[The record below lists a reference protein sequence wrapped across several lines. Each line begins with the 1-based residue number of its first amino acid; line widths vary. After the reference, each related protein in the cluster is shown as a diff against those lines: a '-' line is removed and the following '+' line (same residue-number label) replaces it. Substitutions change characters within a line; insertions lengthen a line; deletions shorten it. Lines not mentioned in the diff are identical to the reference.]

1 MAGWPKGKP
10 RPKGLPSSGNAGI
23 GRPKGV
29 PNKITRSMREATLEA
44 FNLLGGVSAY
54 VAWAKTKPE
63 ASYQRAARMIPTEIV
78 GPGPGGEHI
87 VKSVVVELHAET
99 PKLLEKMAPSH
110 RLEPHAGD

>member
-1 MAGWPKGKP
+1 MPWPKGKK
-10 RPKGLPSSGNAGI
+10 RPPGTNRGSAGA
-23 GRPKGV
+23 GRKPGALGKV
-29 PNKITRSMREATLEA
+29 TRTFREAQ
-44 FNLLGGVSAY
+44 LLVFEVIGGVEAY
-54 VAWAKTKPE
+54 AEWARDNPDQF
-63 ASYQRAARMIPTEIV
+63 YQIAARMIPTEIV